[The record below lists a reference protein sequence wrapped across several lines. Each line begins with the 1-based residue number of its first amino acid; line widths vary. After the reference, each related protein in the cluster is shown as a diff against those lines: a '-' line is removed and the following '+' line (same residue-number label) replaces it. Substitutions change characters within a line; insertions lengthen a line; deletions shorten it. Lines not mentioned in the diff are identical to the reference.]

1 MVLLI
6 KNGNKL
12 YTKLCPGYGVFGVCE
27 FGGGWCAVTY
37 PTNIL
42 NFLDATF
49 YQGTAY
55 ELLVL

>member
-1 MVLLI
+1 MEINFTQNSVRGMGCLGCVSL
-6 KNGNKL
+6 
-12 YTKLCPGYGVFGVCE
+12 GV
-27 FGGGWCAVTY
+27 GGGGYAVTY